1 MLPFHIGLLCN
12 FNKQSSR
19 KYQRYIE
26 LYLDGYIFY
35 IIHRKVIDLI
45 IFQNKDWRM
54 GEQLFDLEGVA
65 HHLTNRM
72 VKGQEMDAV
81 HKVKIEYGLALL
93 LGVMIELVLT
103 VGVSAIFGTIVY
115 TLVIIFSALALR
127 VFTGGSHCSSYRRCL
142 VFSMAFFT
150 GLSLAARWIASQ
162 INVYPLIEVIL
173 IPANLGILFQAFM
186 QTAIGKNF
194 VLASDKLMQKIG
206 I

>member
-1 MLPFHIGLLCN
+1 MLQRLYTFFHLVYREKTELTPSTARG
-12 FNKQSSR
+12 FSER
-19 KYQRYIE
+19 KFDFQ
-26 LYLDGYIFY
+26 LTTIF
-35 IIHRKVIDLI
+35 L
-45 IFQNKDWRM
+45 NTDWRM
-54 GEQLFDLEGVA
+54 GEQLFDFEGVA

-72 VKGQEMDAV
+72 VKGEEMDAV
-81 HKVKIEYGLALL
+81 HKAKIEYGLALL
-93 LGVMIELVLT
+93 LGVIIELILT

-173 IPANLGILFQAFM
+173 IPANIGIFFQAFM